1 MKPKLQYFGVPGR
14 GEAVRLMLKLRGD
27 SYSDV
32 YINTKAWR
40 SEIKK
45 KTKWNVIP
53 VITLENGQNA
63 GMSRAI
69 LRYLGKTTFVEGE
82 TLYPTDP
89 NEALIVDE
97 GKYKFPSLFYF

>member
-1 MKPKLQYFGVPGR
+1 
-14 GEAVRLMLKLRGD
+14 
-27 SYSDV
+27 
-32 YINTKAWR
+32 
-40 SEIKK
+40 
-45 KTKWNVIP
+45 
-53 VITLENGQNA
+53 
-63 GMSRAI
+63 MSRAI

>member
-14 GEAVRLMLKLRGD
+14 GEAIRLMLKLRGD

-32 YINTKAWR
+32 YISSKEWG

-45 KTKWNVIP
+45 KTRWNVIP

-69 LRYLGKTTFVEGE
+69 LRYLGKTTIVEGE
-82 TLYPTDP
+82 SLYPTDP

-97 GKYKFPSLFYF
+97 SK

>member
-1 MKPKLQYFGVPGR
+1 
-14 GEAVRLMLKLRGD
+14 MLKLRGD

-32 YINTKAWR
+32 YISSKEWV
-40 SEIKK
+40 EIKK
-45 KTKWNVIP
+45 KTRWNVIP
-53 VITLENGQNA
+53 VITLEMANA

-69 LRYLGKTTFVEGE
+69 LRYLGKTAIVEGE

-97 GKYKFPSLFYF
+97 VNISFYIQFYF